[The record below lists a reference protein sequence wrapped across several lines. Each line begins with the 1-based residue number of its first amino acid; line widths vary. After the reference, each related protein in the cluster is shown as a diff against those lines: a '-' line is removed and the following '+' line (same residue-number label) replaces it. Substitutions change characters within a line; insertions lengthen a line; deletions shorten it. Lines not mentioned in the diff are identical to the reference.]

1 MTSSWQSPSILK
13 SVSGHFPPQSSR
25 GFGGQTL
32 GRWLTYDD
40 MKRSSEEFL
49 RLREAGEKS
58 IFWGSNKSYVVWTDY
73 HAQYAEHP
81 NGSPLQ
87 RDRVKEMDGSEL
99 VSH

>member
-58 IFWGSNKSYVVWTDY
+58 IFWGSNKSYGIWTDY
-73 HAQYAEHP
+73 HAQYVEQPHP
-81 NGSPLQ
+81 ATLQ
-87 RDRVKEMDGSEL
+87 PDLSNEIYYWPV
-99 VSH
+99 